1 MTKKNPT
8 KTTPRARIRV
18 TLPMVVG
25 WLTSVSMVLAAV
37 LPVLPEATPT
47 WLREVLALTAV
58 AVAATLQSWRAPS
71 TSSASDASGGET

>member
-1 MTKKNPT
+1 MTKRKT
-8 KTTPRARIRV
+8 KPAPRARVRV
-18 TLPMVVG
+18 TLPMIVG

-37 LPVLPEATPT
+37 LPVLPASTPT
-47 WLREVLALTAV
+47 WLREMLALAAV

>member
-1 MTKKNPT
+1 MTKKKT
-8 KTTPRARIRV
+8 KPAPRARIRV
-18 TLPMVVG
+18 TFAMVAG

-37 LPVLPEATPT
+37 LPVLPESTPT
-47 WLREVLALTAV
+47 WLREVLALAAV

>member
-1 MTKKNPT
+1 MTKKKT
-8 KTTPRARIRV
+8 KPAPRARIRV

-37 LPVLPEATPT
+37 LPVLPESTPT
-47 WLREVLALTAV
+47 WLREVLALLAV

>member
-1 MTKKNPT
+1 MTKRKT
-8 KTTPRARIRV
+8 KPAPRARIRV

-37 LPVLPEATPT
+37 LPVLPASTPT
-47 WLREVLALTAV
+47 WLREMLALAAV

>member
-1 MTKKNPT
+1 MTKKKAKPA
-8 KTTPRARIRV
+8 PRARVRV

-37 LPVLPEATPT
+37 LPVLPASTPT
-47 WLREVLALTAV
+47 WLREMLALAAV